1 MHVLIVGDVHGRH
14 DRLADLLEPARRALG
29 IDAAIQVGD
38 FGFAESALR
47 AMRSPFPVPVYVID
61 GNHEDHRWLQRAI
74 DEGEAQRWA
83 ARLNLF
89 YQPRG
94 STAVLG
100 GSTVGFLGGALHVD
114 RPQQHNGP
122 AGLANYIRRRE
133 ADAATARVQPCQAA
147 PGGHAL
153 VPRRHRHRPVGAGR
167 RCALACWITSW
178 RRGWTPGP
186 VHDGGDTELTALWSR
201 LAYRPPAWVFGHHHR
216 LHAATVEGTHF
227 VCVGERGEASVEQ
240 PVVWDSVGRVLW
252 TAAR

>member
-1 MHVLIVGDVHGRH
+1 MQVLIVGDVHGRH
-14 DRLADLLEPARRALG
+14 DRLADLLERARRALG

-38 FGFAESALR
+38 FGFAASALGAVR
-47 AMRSPFPVPVYVID
+47 TPFPIPVYAID

-83 ARLNLF
+83 AQLNLF

-114 RPQQHNGP
+114 QPQQHNGP

-133 ADAATARVQPCQAA
+133 VDAAAADFNRARPHLVVTHSCPAGIGIGLTGPQELQLGVLDYVVAA
-147 PGGHAL
+147 GFD
-153 VPRRHRHRPVGAGR
+153 
-167 RCALACWITSW
+167 
-178 RRGWTPGP
+178 PGP
-186 VHDGGDTELTALWSR
+186 VHDCGDAELTALWSR

-216 LHAATVEGTHF
+216 LHATTVEGTHF
-227 VCVGERGEASVEQ
+227 VCVGEGDAAVEQ
-240 PVVWDSVGRVLW
+240 PVIWDSTDRTLW